1 MQLEA
6 VWRFDSPG
14 AIPNGVVRDF
24 HTLIGKIAAQGD
36 RKPILEHFKAF
47 FAEASGFTS
56 SWSSD
61 VGWADTDL
69 LRYMEGCAENAPLFI
84 DAFYEACEAIRKRNP
99 EFAIPDA
106 GRLNRILHEH
116 HAGYEI
122 RPPNLVAIN
131 PHVPIPVPERT
142 LSLDEQAQA
151 IIQDSL
157 RNSERLLSEGLNRQA
172 VQEILWLLETVV
184 TAYRGMA
191 TDTGTIQGKYF
202 NRIAEELRRNHKGQM
217 LDQVVQ
223 WATTLHGYLSSP
235 TGGGVRHGTDLK
247 VGMAV
252 QPNDSRLLCNIIRSY
267 ITFFMLEHERLS
279 KKR

>member
-1 MQLEA
+1 
-6 VWRFDSPG
+6 
-14 AIPNGVVRDF
+14 
-24 HTLIGKIAAQGD
+24 
-36 RKPILEHFKAF
+36 
-47 FAEASGFTS
+47 
-56 SWSSD
+56 
-61 VGWADTDL
+61 
-69 LRYMEGCAENAPLFI
+69 
-84 DAFYEACEAIRKRNP
+84 
-99 EFAIPDA
+99 
-106 GRLNRILHEH
+106 
-116 HAGYEI
+116 
-122 RPPNLVAIN
+122 VAIN

-172 VQEILWLLETVV
+172 VQEILWLLETGV
-184 TAYRGMA
+184 TAYRGLA

-247 VGMAV
+247 VGIAV

-267 ITFFMLEHERLS
+267 ITFLMLEHERLS